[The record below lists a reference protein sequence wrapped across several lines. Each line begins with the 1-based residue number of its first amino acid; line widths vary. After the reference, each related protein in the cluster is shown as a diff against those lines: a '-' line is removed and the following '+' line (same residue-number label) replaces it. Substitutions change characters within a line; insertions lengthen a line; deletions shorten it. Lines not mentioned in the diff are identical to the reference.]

1 VTVGVK
7 DVVPQ
12 ALDNG
17 CYEGFEDLEPLV
29 STEDC
34 DVTVGVKDVVPQA
47 LDNGCYEG
55 FEDLVDRANVWL
67 KEQKNDNIV
76 INMQSIMVLKDDGQ

>member
-1 VTVGVK
+1 MSAGVK

-17 CYEGFEDLEPLV
+17 L
-29 STEDC
+29 
-34 DVTVGVKDVVPQA
+34 
-47 LDNGCYEG
+47 YEG

-67 KEQKNDNIV
+67 KEQKSDVVV
-76 INMQSIMVLKDDGQ
+76 INMQSIMVVKDDDSQCC

>member
-1 VTVGVK
+1 MSVGVK

-17 CYEGFEDLEPLV
+17 LF
-29 STEDC
+29 
-34 DVTVGVKDVVPQA
+34 
-47 LDNGCYEG
+47 EG

-67 KEQKNDNIV
+67 KEQKSDVVV
-76 INMQSIMVLKDDGQ
+76 INMQSIMVVKDDDSQCC

>member
-1 VTVGVK
+1 MYYKNAVCHVIAGVK

-17 CYEGFEDLEPLV
+17 H
-29 STEDC
+29 
-34 DVTVGVKDVVPQA
+34 
-47 LDNGCYEG
+47 YEG

-67 KEQKNDNIV
+67 KEQKSDIIV
-76 INMQSIMVLKDDGQ
+76 TNMQSIMVLKDDG